1 MAIPVQRKCLAAVG
15 IILLVVLLALAILI
29 LKDRAD
35 QAAGVQLTEHKT
47 NRVDANATAPSPQPA
62 ISPDQP
68 EPRFLGDNLE
78 LPYPEDV
85 RAVADFYGKDG
96 PKRLSDA
103 EVVWQKG
110 DDEYINF
117 LSKESFE
124 TGTYLTYMTCELTQV
139 VALSGPWTYSVHDA
153 VIIELLCKTR
163 RFCKLMGHVEKA
175 RNSAKME
182 PVIKVLAANVDR
194 FVKEAMEVEDKL
206 EKLAEQ
212 EPEIFRND
220 APENQRMRFI
230 DLFSGYGL
238 SGLPIPEGV
247 IPMSIEGASLGLA
260 ANSFLLGLTCDPA
273 CVGALL
279 RIADYEN
286 IEFQK
291 KFNSVLTDP
300 YPMVEKNCLANYV
313 VIADALDRILVSC
326 AGAEHKDVSPAA
338 RAVAEEYV
346 QFRAKQNLPAREEML
361 VYPYDAPQTPYS
373 VRGSVTGRITRVE
386 MTPVSLPLPLARKI
400 PETHAYEGGITAQV
414 APILD
419 FAQRFQKAQKAKP

>member
-29 LKDRAD
+29 LKDRTN
-35 QAAGVQLTEHKT
+35 QPPGVQLTENKT
-47 NRVDANATAPSPQPA
+47 SPVDTDITAPSPQPA
-62 ISPDQP
+62 ISPDSP
-68 EPRFLGDNLE
+68 EPELLDDNLE
-78 LPYPEDV
+78 LPYPDDV
-85 RAVADFYGKDG
+85 RAVADFYGADG

-110 DDEYINF
+110 DDEYIDF

-175 RNSAKME
+175 KNPAAME
-182 PVIKVLAANVDR
+182 PVVKVLTANVDR
-194 FVKEAMEVEDKL
+194 FIKEAMEVEEKL

-220 APENQRMRFI
+220 APDMQRMRFI

-247 IPMSIEGASLGLA
+247 IPMSVEGAGLGLA

-273 CVGALL
+273 SVGPLL
-279 RIADYEN
+279 TIADYEN

-291 KFNSVLTDP
+291 KFSSVLTDP
-300 YPMVEKNCLANYV
+300 RPIVKTNSLANYV
-313 VIADALDRILVSC
+313 VIADALDRILISC
-326 AGAEHKDVSPAA
+326 AGADRQNVSPAA
-338 RAVAEEYV
+338 RTVAEEYV
-346 QFRAKQNLPAREEML
+346 QFRAKQNLPPRKEML

-373 VRGSVTGRITRVE
+373 VRGSVTGRIARVE
-386 MTPVSLPLPLARKI
+386 MTPVSLPLPLAKKI
-400 PETHAYEGGITAQV
+400 PRTLFYERGITAQV

-419 FAQRFQKAQKAKP
+419 FAQRFQEAQKAKP